1 MTRNLTPTSATDS
14 KKPGVVTYPRKVIQH
29 MVEKGASGCMTFH
42 DPQDSSV
49 RWNLYV
55 RRGQL
60 TYATSASRKTER
72 LQCLIRSIQPELSQ
86 LEFPDQDSEYQML
99 CQWWHRAGLPMA
111 RLRQLLMR
119 LTLEAWVQT
128 LALPKVLVEF
138 NKLSKIEPILIE
150 TPLTQIQSPLW
161 QMALQW
167 QQWRQ
172 NLPSPFSRLYLEPD
186 KHPAFRTLWQ
196 QYPYQVKGEQQ
207 GERFAV
213 RLMQLLGKRLS
224 VYQIAYLLRISAQNL
239 VAWLQPYVAA
249 GVLIVLDPESVLAA
263 SDSSHPHKTL
273 NLPAIETQKRQ
284 RIACIDDSKTIQ
296 KQVKGILEMSG
307 FEVLG
312 ITEPAQ
318 ALSSLVRQKPAAI
331 LMDVNMPDIDGYELC
346 SMLRQSRQLREIP
359 IIMLT
364 GRDGILDRIR
374 AKTLG
379 VNYYLT
385 KPFNPDHLI
394 ESVQKVLQNP
404 HSPVS

>member
-1 MTRNLTPTSATDS
+1 MTRNLTPTSAPHS

-49 RWNLYV
+49 CWNLYV

-60 TYATSASRKTER
+60 TYATSTSRKTER

-86 LEFPDQDSEYQML
+86 LEFPDRDSEYQML

-138 NKLSKIEPILIE
+138 NKVSKIEPILIE

-172 NLPSPFSRLYLEPD
+172 NLPSPFSRLYLEPE
-186 KHPAFRTLWQ
+186 KHTAFRTLWQ

-207 GERFAV
+207 GERFAI

-249 GVLIVLDPESVLAA
+249 GVLIVLENKSAVVAI
-263 SDSSHPHKTL
+263 DSSPPQKQPIAAAIDP
-273 NLPAIETQKRQ
+273 LPRQ

-394 ESVQKVLQNP
+394 EYVQKVLQTPPSN
-404 HSPVS
+404 VS

>member
-14 KKPGVVTYPRKVIQH
+14 RKPGVVTYPRKVIQH
-29 MVEKGASGCMTFH
+29 MVDKGASGCITFH
-42 DPQDSSV
+42 DPVDGSV
-49 RWNLYV
+49 RWNLYI

-60 TYATSASRKTER
+60 TYATSDSRKTER

-86 LEFPDQDSEYQML
+86 LEFSAREHEYQML

-119 LTLEAWVQT
+119 LTLEAWIQT
-128 LALPKVLVEF
+128 LALPKVRVEF
-138 NKLSKIEPILIE
+138 NKLSKVEPILIE
-150 TPLTQIQSPLW
+150 TPLTQIHSPLW

-167 QQWRQ
+167 QQWRK
-172 NLPSPFSRLYLEPD
+172 NVPSPFSRLYLEPD
-186 KHPAFRTLWQ
+186 KHPAFRALWQ
-196 QYPYQVKGEQQ
+196 QYPYQAKGEKQ
-207 GERFAV
+207 GNRFAV

-224 VYQIAYLLRISAQNL
+224 VYQIAYLLRISTQNL

-249 GVLIVLDPESVLAA
+249 GVLIVIDPASAVAA
-263 SDSSHPHKTL
+263 SGSS
-273 NLPAIETQKRQ
+273 PAQKKSIVNAGNASARQ

-385 KPFNPDHLI
+385 KPFNPDNLI
-394 ESVQKVLQNP
+394 EYVQKVLQ
-404 HSPVS
+404 SPPTHTS

>member
-1 MTRNLTPTSATDS
+1 MTRNLTPTSATDN
-14 KKPGVVTYPRKVIQH
+14 KPGVVTYPRKVIQH
-29 MVEKGASGCMTFH
+29 IVAKGTSGCITFH
-42 DPQDSSV
+42 DPRDSSV

-60 TYATSASRKTER
+60 TYATSDSRKTER

-86 LEFPDQDSEYQML
+86 LDFPDRESEYQML

-128 LALPKVLVEF
+128 LALPKVLVEL

-172 NLPSPFSRLYLEPD
+172 NLPSPFSRLYLEPER
-186 KHPAFRTLWQ
+186 HPAFRTLWR
-196 QYPYQVKGEQQ
+196 QYPYQVKGEKQ

-239 VAWLQPYVAA
+239 VAWLQPYIAA
-249 GVLIVLDPESVLAA
+249 GVLIVLDNELATTVENSSPQPPTLPEPEIA
-263 SDSSHPHKTL
+263 P
-273 NLPAIETQKRQ
+273 IERA
-284 RIACIDDSKTIQ
+284 RIVCIDDSKTIQ

-318 ALSSLVRQKPAAI
+318 ALSSLVRLKPAAI

-385 KPFNPDHLI
+385 KPFNPDRLI

-404 HSPVS
+404 SSSAS